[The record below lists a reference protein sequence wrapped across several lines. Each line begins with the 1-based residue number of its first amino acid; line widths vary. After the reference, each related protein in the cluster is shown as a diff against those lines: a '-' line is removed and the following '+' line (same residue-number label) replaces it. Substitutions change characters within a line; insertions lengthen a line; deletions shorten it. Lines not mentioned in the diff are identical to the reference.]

1 MLRYIYDECWASRAA
16 GKDHHFA
23 PLEISVRM
31 LRSNARSPI
40 RLYHTYDSEDPA
52 PHTQAP
58 PRTGLHAQALLKKLT
73 PGHSSTKPTLNV
85 DLILRKE
92 EVLRQSS

>member
-1 MLRYIYDECWASRAA
+1 MFYWS
-16 GKDHHFA
+16 
-23 PLEISVRM
+23 
-31 LRSNARSPI
+31 ARSPI

-73 PGHSSTKPTLNV
+73 PGHSSTKPPLNV

-92 EVLRQSS
+92 EVLRQSSL